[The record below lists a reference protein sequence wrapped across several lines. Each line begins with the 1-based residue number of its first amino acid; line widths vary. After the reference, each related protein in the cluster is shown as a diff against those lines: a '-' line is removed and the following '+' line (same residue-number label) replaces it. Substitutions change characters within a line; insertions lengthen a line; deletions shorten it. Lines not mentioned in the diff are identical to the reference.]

1 MVDQKEGPAALGFR
15 DYQLN
20 TRTKNVKCKSL
31 RKRVNLCIIHDFHV
45 FKRDHVIN
53 FHSLLSRFLVK
64 MSRKHKLAMKALN
77 NCLSLHPDC

>member
-31 RKRVNLCIIHDFHV
+31 RKRVNLCIIHNFHV
-45 FKRDHVIN
+45 FKRDH
-53 FHSLLSRFLVK
+53 LCCLT
-64 MSRKHKLAMKALN
+64 HKFSQSSITFPGKNVTKTQTWDESAK
-77 NCLSLHPDC
+77 

>member
-31 RKRVNLCIIHDFHV
+31 RKRVNLCIIHALTC
-45 FKRDHVIN
+45 FKGDYLIN
-53 FHSLLSRFLVK
+53 FRSFLSRFLVK
-64 MSRKHKLAMKALN
+64 M
-77 NCLSLHPDC
+77 